1 MDVIVIRRTLPRTSS
16 EFDDDDGDGDGDRAR
31 ERTMG
36 CALSAPFAGR
46 DGEDDLRVR
55 GDRRRRRGDDDA
67 SISNATPTTPMRV
80 KLCLLGASNAG
91 KTCVSA
97 RFVRGVFLKDA
108 KATVGAAFASHG
120 VTLEGGARGKFEI
133 WDTAGQE
140 RYQSLAPLY
149 YRGATAAMVVFDVT
163 DRESFERAR
172 YWVGELERHADA
184 NVVVALVGNKMDLTR
199 SDGDDDDEPAVEREV
214 SEEEGKAL
222 CEQYAMCGYVE
233 TSAKAD
239 VGVREAFELVARSV
253 AEKNSAAE
261 AAAAATAAV
270 AAPTTV
276 PGDSRSRRRR

>member
-1 MDVIVIRRTLPRTSS
+1 MDVIVIRRTLPHATP
-16 EFDDDDGDGDGDRAR
+16 EFDDDDGGDRGERAR

-36 CALSAPFAGR
+36 CALSAPFAAR
-46 DGEDDLRVR
+46 DGDDDLRVR

-67 SISNATPTTPMRV
+67 SISNATPTTPLRV

-97 RFVRGVFLKDA
+97 RFVRGVFLNDA

-120 VTLEGGARGKFEI
+120 VTLEDGARVKFEI

-199 SDGDDDDEPAVEREV
+199 GDGDDDDEPAVEREV

-233 TSAKAD
+233 TSAKED
-239 VGVREAFELVARSV
+239 VGVREAFELIARNV
-253 AEKNSAAE
+253 AEKNSDAARVAE
-261 AAAAATAAV
+261 AAATNAAAAGND
-270 AAPTTV
+270 P
-276 PGDSRSRRRR
+276 SRASRRRR